1 MAPPVRTATAE
12 PVAHPPLRYSIEA
25 EDAPPS
31 QPASQSAP
39 QTPRYSAGM
48 PPASAPVQQVA
59 VTQPAERTTVSRR
72 RPGYRLGPGDKVHV
86 TVYGEGDLSGDFEV
100 SGSGRIAFPLIGD
113 VTAAGLTAPGL
124 GEDLT
129 KKLAGGYLLNPR
141 VSVEVVTYRPFY
153 IIGEVNKPGSYPYT
167 DGMTAMNAIGLG
179 GGFTPRA
186 EGRVPISFSGG
197 IDAGNVHEGVACGF
211 APVTT
216 CTDLLKPPGYRR
228 LPRYL
233 KRIEADMERLGARD
247 LAGYAVARAAER
259 GATAGAPAQRP
270 RQGARTTRT
279 PAPRRSGSLA
289 SSLPAPIIAQV
300 TESHTLTVSAGGGV
314 SPSSTMSKWA

>member
-1 MAPPVRTATAE
+1 MRGAALILSGFLSVALAAPAFAVPALRYSIEVPPGEDGTPPAAAPLTPVEAQMAAPVRTATAE

-25 EDAPPS
+25 EGAPPS

-48 PPASAPVQQVA
+48 PPASAPVQQIA

-124 GEDLT
+124 GDTLT

-167 DGMTAMNAIGLG
+167 DGMTAMNAIALG

-186 EGRVPISFSGG
+186 DEDDVYIR
-197 IDAGNVHEGVACGF
+197 HEGQAKEVDMPADASTEIKPGDVVRVSESGF
-211 APVTT
+211 WSVVGVLQPVTS
-216 CTDLLKPPGYRR
+216 LIGAA
-228 LPRYL
+228 RY
-233 KRIEADMERLGARD
+233 
-247 LAGYAVARAAER
+247 
-259 GATAGAPAQRP
+259 
-270 RQGARTTRT
+270 
-279 PAPRRSGSLA
+279 
-289 SSLPAPIIAQV
+289 
-300 TESHTLTVSAGGGV
+300 GV
-314 SPSSTMSKWA
+314 P